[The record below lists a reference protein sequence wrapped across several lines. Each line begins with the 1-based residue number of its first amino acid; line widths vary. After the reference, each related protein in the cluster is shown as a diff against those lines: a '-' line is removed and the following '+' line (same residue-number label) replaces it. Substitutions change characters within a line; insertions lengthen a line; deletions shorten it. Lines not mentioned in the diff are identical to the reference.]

1 MYKGLRLVTC
11 VAHIVLMDKGVCMPE
26 SNKQQVH
33 RILKYSI
40 PSGFIYDS
48 ESSGEAWQDFQTF
61 SINPT
66 ESINCY
72 HGDEVCPLF
81 V

>member
-48 ESSGEAWQDFQTF
+48 ESQRRSVARLPDIFNQ
-61 SINPT
+61 SN
-66 ESINCY
+66 
-72 HGDEVCPLF
+72 
-81 V
+81 